1 MKFLN
6 SDYVLC
12 IGAHPDDV
20 EYGMAGTFL
29 KCDETEFSVYVM
41 SSGGDYDK
49 TTLEI
54 DRAAENR
61 MVWNSFTNVSGYI
74 INDTFVK
81 DQPEDSMVQFIEK
94 HIHPH
99 IDVVVTMPLQDS
111 HFEHRKIN
119 NLGPALCRR
128 SPISL
133 VEYRTPSTLN
143 HWIPNHFENISVK
156 DYIVKKNILK
166 LFESQQDAPY
176 FKDKTI
182 DSFHHNFLC
191 NKKGL
196 SIVESYRIVEGFQK

>member
-1 MKFLN
+1 VKFLN

-41 SSGGDYDK
+41 SGGGEYDK
-49 TTLEI
+49 TTLEV

-61 MVWNSFTNVSGYI
+61 MLWSRFTNVDGYI
-74 INDTFVK
+74 SDTFVR
-81 DQPEDSMVQFIEK
+81 DQSEDYMVQFIEES
-94 HIHPH
+94 IHPL
-99 IDVVVTMPLQDS
+99 IDVIVTTPQQDS

-128 SPISL
+128 SPITL

-143 HWIPNHFENISVK
+143 HWIPNHFENLSEK
-156 DYIVKKNILK
+156 DYKAKKNILK
-166 LFESQQDAPY
+166 LFTSQQKAPY
-176 FKDKTI
+176 FNSNTI

-191 NKKGL
+191 NKKGY
-196 SIVESYRIVEGFQK
+196 SNVESYRIAESFQK

>member
-20 EYGMAGTFL
+20 EYGMTGTFL

-74 INDTFVK
+74 INDAFVR
-81 DQPEDSMVQFIEK
+81 DQSEDSMVQFIEK

-99 IDVVVTMPLQDS
+99 IDVVVTMPQQDS

-128 SPISL
+128 SPITL

-143 HWIPNHFENISVK
+143 HWIPNHFENISEK
-156 DYIVKKNILK
+156 DYTIKKNILK
-166 LFESQQDAPY
+166 LFKSQQDSPY

-196 SIVESYRIVEGFQK
+196 SIVESYRIVEAFQI

>member
-74 INDTFVK
+74 INDKFVR
-81 DQPEDSMVQFIEK
+81 DQSEDSMVQFIEK

-99 IDVVVTMPLQDS
+99 IDVVVTMPQQDS

-128 SPISL
+128 SPITL

-143 HWIPNHFENISVK
+143 HWIPNHFENISEK
-156 DYIVKKNILK
+156 DYTVKKNILK

>member
-41 SSGGDYDK
+41 SGGGDYDK
-49 TTLEI
+49 TTLEV

-61 MVWNSFTNVSGYI
+61 MLWSRFTNVDGYI
-74 INDTFVK
+74 SD
-81 DQPEDSMVQFIEK
+81 MVQFIEES
-94 HIHPH
+94 IHPL
-99 IDVVVTMPLQDS
+99 IDVIVTTPQQDS

-128 SPISL
+128 SPITL

-143 HWIPNHFENISVK
+143 HWIPNHFENLSEK
-156 DYIVKKNILK
+156 DYKAKKNILK
-166 LFESQQDAPY
+166 LFTSQQKAPY
-176 FKDKTI
+176 FNSNTI

-191 NKKGL
+191 NKKGY
-196 SIVESYRIVEGFQK
+196 SNVESYRIAESFQK

>member
-29 KCDETEFSVYVM
+29 KCDETEFSVCVM
-41 SSGGDYDK
+41 SNGGDYDK
-49 TTLEI
+49 TTLEV

-61 MVWNSFTNVSGYI
+61 MVWSRFTSVDGHIS
-74 INDTFVK
+74 DTFVR
-81 DQPEDSMVQFIEK
+81 DQSEDSMVQFIEEY
-94 HIHPH
+94 IHPH
-99 IDVVVTMPLQDS
+99 IDVIVTTPQQDS

-128 SPISL
+128 SPITL

-143 HWIPNHFENISVK
+143 HWIPNHFENLSEK
-156 DYIVKKNILK
+156 DYGVKKNILK
-166 LFESQQDAPY
+166 FFVSQQKAPY
-176 FKDKTI
+176 FNSNTI

-191 NKKGL
+191 NKKGYNN
-196 SIVESYRIVEGFQK
+196 VESYRIVESFQK

>member
-20 EYGMAGTFL
+20 EYGMTGTFL

-49 TTLEI
+49 TTVEI

-61 MVWNSFTNVSGYI
+61 MVWSRLTNVSGYI
-74 INDTFVK
+74 MDTFVK
-81 DQPEDSMVQFIEK
+81 DQAEDSMVQFIEES
-94 HIHPH
+94 IHPY
-99 IDVVVTMPLQDS
+99 IDVVVTTPQQDS

-128 SPISL
+128 SPITL

-143 HWIPNHFENISVK
+143 HWIPNHFENLSEK
-156 DYIVKKNILK
+156 DYEAKKNILK
-166 LFESQQDAPY
+166 FFVSQQKAPY
-176 FKDKTI
+176 FNSNTI

-191 NKKGL
+191 NKKGYNN
-196 SIVESYRIVEGFQK
+196 VESYRIAESFQK